1 MFRSWMLIIGA
12 LPLALLAAGCQTQTS
27 QSKPES
33 SAQKEH
39 DHADHSHEDAAE
51 TDAHADEAME
61 AKVSSILSTLSP
73 EDRQLAESQRF
84 CAVMNHQ
91 RLGGMGAP
99 LKLDIKG
106 QPVFLC
112 CKGCR
117 AKALKKPDETL
128 AKVAELKSKNT
139 AAHH

>member
-1 MFRSWMLIIGA
+1 
-12 LPLALLAAGCQTQTS
+12 
-27 QSKPES
+27 
-33 SAQKEH
+33 
-39 DHADHSHEDAAE
+39 
-51 TDAHADEAME
+51 ME
-61 AKVSSILSTLSP
+61 AKVSSVLGKLSP

-128 AKVAELKSKNT
+128 AKVAELKTKNT

>member
-1 MFRSWMLIIGA
+1 MFRSWMLIIAA
-12 LPLALLAAGCQTQTS
+12 LPLAMLTAGCQTQTS
-27 QSKPES
+27 QPKPDS

-39 DHADHSHEDAAE
+39 DHANHSQRDAAE
-51 TDAHADEAME
+51 TDAHADEAVE
-61 AKVSSILSTLSP
+61 AKVSSILGKLSP

-128 AKVAELKSKNT
+128 AKAAELKTMNP